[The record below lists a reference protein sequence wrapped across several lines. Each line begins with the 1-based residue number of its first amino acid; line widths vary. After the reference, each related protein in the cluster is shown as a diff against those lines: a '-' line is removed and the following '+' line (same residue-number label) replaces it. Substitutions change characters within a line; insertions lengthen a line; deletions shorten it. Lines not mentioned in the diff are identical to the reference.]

1 MGAAGRLPKKAAKPT
16 FRIDSAL
23 KPALCL
29 AAERKHRFLANRVE
43 VLIHGFCGQHGIAV
57 PSQSTN
63 PNNQD

>member
-1 MGAAGRLPKKAAKPT
+1 MGADRPATKAAKPA

-23 KPALCL
+23 KPALRP
-29 AAERKHRFLANRVE
+29 AAEREHRFLANRVE
-43 VLIHGFCGQHGIAV
+43 VLIRDFCGQHGIAV